1 MRKYQFISEEKLN
14 KKIHRDSIKTDLILS
29 NFGVIKIG
37 YFELEIS
44 SNSGASSLLFLY
56 RYTISL
62 LW

>member
-14 KKIHRDSIKTDLILS
+14 KTIHRDSIKTDLILS

-56 RYTISL
+56 R
-62 LW
+62 